1 MDRSGFEP
9 ETFRM
14 QSGRD
19 TPTPPAP
26 LCGPLIVVRRSV
38 IGRGTYVDDGKL
50 KSSFLGTFKK
60 VGYLHNIAV
69 VAY

>member
-19 TPTPPAP
+19 TPTPSA
-26 LCGPLIVVRRSV
+26 LTQ
-38 IGRGTYVDDGKL
+38 GRAILGHGTYVEDNKL
-50 KSSFLGTFKK
+50 KSTYLGRYKT
-60 VGYLHNIAV
+60 VRLWIITV
-69 VAY
+69 SI